1 MLKGATCM
9 LNGSN
14 ASPGTKSNN
23 NDCAFCKR
31 TEISSI
37 LKETPNF
44 LLAADHA
51 PLVEGHIL
59 IITKQHFACYG
70 EVPAKLD
77 AELFSLKC
85 EVQRFFTHC
94 YTPVVFWEHGIFKQ
108 TVFHAHLHCF
118 PWGISGYDLDKKLH
132 NIIVSSQED
141 VRQWYSTQGHYF
153 FMEDSNRALLFAPE
167 LDRYLGIV
175 KNVFWRGIVSR
186 GGKVEW
192 RSPQQRY
199 EEGAPLIKAMIDK
212 WRSFQE
218 QGADHVNKTSAR

>member
-1 MLKGATCM
+1 M
-9 LNGSN
+9 LNGSEV
-14 ASPGTKSNN
+14 SSGTKANK

-31 TEISSI
+31 TELSYI

-59 IITKQHFACYG
+59 LIPKQHFTCYG

-77 AELFSLKC
+77 AELFSMKQ
-85 EVQRFFTHC
+85 EIQRFFIHYYAPT
-94 YTPVVFWEHGIFKQ
+94 VFWEHGIFKQ

-118 PWGISGYDLDKKLH
+118 PWGISGYTLDENLH
-132 NIIVSSQED
+132 NLIVSSQEE
-141 VRQWYSTQGHYF
+141 VRQWYCLQGHYF
-153 FMEDSNRALLFAPE
+153 YMEDRNRALLFAPDM
-167 LDRYLGIV
+167 DRYLGIV
-175 KNVFWRGIVSR
+175 KNVFWRGIASR

-199 EEGAPLIKAMIDK
+199 EEGRPLIDAMVNK
-212 WRSFQE
+212 WRLFQE
-218 QGADHVNKTSAR
+218 QGANHANKSRPR

>member
-1 MLKGATCM
+1 M

-14 ASPGTKSNN
+14 ASLDTELNDS
-23 NDCAFCKR
+23 DCAFCKR
-31 TEISSI
+31 TEISYI

-59 IITKQHFACYG
+59 IIPKQHYACYG

-77 AELFSLKC
+77 AELFSLKQ

-94 YTPVVFWEHGIFKQ
+94 YAPVVFWEHGIFKQ

-118 PWGISGYDLDKKLH
+118 PWGISGYDLDNNLH
-132 NIIVSSQED
+132 NLIVSSQSNI
-141 VRQWYSTQGHYF
+141 RQWYTTQGHYF
-153 FMEDSNRALLFAPE
+153 YMEDSNRALLFAPDM
-167 LDRYLGIV
+167 DRYLGIV
-175 KNVFWRGIVSR
+175 KNVFWRGIASR

-199 EEGAPLIKAMIDK
+199 EEGAPLIQAMIDK
-212 WRSFQE
+212 WCSFQE
-218 QGADHVNKTSAR
+218 QGADHVNQSSLR

>member
-1 MLKGATCM
+1 M

-14 ASPGTKSNN
+14 ASSGTESNKT
-23 NDCAFCKR
+23 DCPFCKR
-31 TEISSI
+31 TEISFI

-59 IITKQHFACYG
+59 IIPKQHFACYG
-70 EVPAKLD
+70 EVPAQLD
-77 AELFSLKC
+77 EELFSLKR
-85 EVQRFFTHC
+85 EVQQFFTC
-94 YTPVVFWEHGIFKQ
+94 FYAPSVFWEHGIFKQ

-118 PWGISGYDLDKKLH
+118 PWGISGYSLEENLH
-132 NIIVSSQED
+132 NIIVSSQEE
-141 VRQWYSTQGHYF
+141 VRQWYILQGSYF
-153 FMEDSNRALLFAPE
+153 YMEDSNRALLFAPE
-167 LDRYLGIV
+167 MDRYLGIV

-192 RSPQQRY
+192 RSPLQRY
-199 EEGAPLIKAMIDK
+199 EEGRPIIKAMIDR

-218 QGADHVNKTSAR
+218 QGVDYVNKTSP

>member
-1 MLKGATCM
+1 M

-14 ASPGTKSNN
+14 ASSGTESNC
-23 NDCAFCKR
+23 NDCTFCKR
-31 TEISSI
+31 TEISYI

-59 IITKQHFACYG
+59 IVPKQHFACYG

-77 AELFSLKC
+77 AELFSLKH
-85 EVQRFFTHC
+85 EVQRFFARYYAPT
-94 YTPVVFWEHGIFKQ
+94 VFWEHGIFKQ

-118 PWGISGYDLDKKLH
+118 PWGISGYDLEENLH
-132 NIIVSSQED
+132 NVIVSSQEE
-141 VRQWYSTQGHYF
+141 VRHWYALQGHYF
-153 FMEDSNRALLFAPE
+153 YMEDSNRALLFAPE
-167 LDRYLGIV
+167 MDRYLGIV

-199 EEGAPLIKAMIDK
+199 EEGVPLIKAMIDK

-218 QGADHVNKTSAR
+218 QGADYVNKTSPR

>member
-1 MLKGATCM
+1 M

-14 ASPGTKSNN
+14 ASSGTESNS
-23 NDCAFCKR
+23 NDCTFCKR
-31 TEISSI
+31 TEISYI

-59 IITKQHFACYG
+59 IIPKQHFACYG

-85 EVQRFFTHC
+85 EVQRFFTHW
-94 YTPVVFWEHGIFKQ
+94 YAPVVFWEHGIFKQ

-118 PWGISGYDLDKKLH
+118 PWGISGYDLDEKLH
-132 NIIVSSQED
+132 NAIVSSPED
-141 VRQWYSTQGHYF
+141 VRQWYTTQGHYF
-153 FMEDSNRALLFAPE
+153 YMEDSNRALLFAPE
-167 LDRYLGIV
+167 MNRYLGIV

-199 EEGAPLIKAMIDK
+199 EEGAPLIKEMIDK

-218 QGADHVNKTSAR
+218 QGADHVRKTSAR

>member
-1 MLKGATCM
+1 M

-14 ASPGTKSNN
+14 ASLDTESNGS
-23 NDCAFCKR
+23 DCAFCMR
-31 TEISSI
+31 TELSYI

-59 IITKQHFACYG
+59 IIPKQHYACYG

-77 AELFSLKC
+77 AELFSLKQ
-85 EVQRFFTHC
+85 EVRRFFTHC
-94 YTPVVFWEHGIFKQ
+94 YAPVVFWEHGIFKQ

-118 PWGISGYDLDKKLH
+118 PWGISGYDLDENLH
-132 NIIVSSQED
+132 NLIISSQED
-141 VRQWYSTQGHYF
+141 VRQWYTIQGHYF

-167 LDRYLGIV
+167 MDRYLGIV
-175 KNVFWRGIVSR
+175 KNVFWRGIASR

-199 EEGAPLIKAMIDK
+199 EEGTPLIKAMIDK
-212 WRSFQE
+212 WCSFQE
-218 QGADHVNKTSAR
+218 QGADHVNKSSLR